1 MSRDYVPRNSS
12 TRPSTSS
19 RRAPQ
24 GGRVGRNRR
33 KKRAPILPIIIIAL
47 IAIVI
52 VVVVL
57 ALNGNKDKNPNS
69 SAVSDSSVV
78 SVSDVSDSSDDE
90 STDPASETSAEPT
103 PEVPVTPPPKKD
115 VSDQKVEAL
124 GALLVVGDTG
134 YEYYNFVESIA
145 NDYITSIRDGAD
157 KLKGRATVY
166 AAVVPTSM
174 DLMLPEDF
182 FKNNPD
188 INTSNQKKAIEYFN
202 SSFASNDNIKAL
214 SLYDTLNLYTDE
226 YIFFRT
232 DHHWTALGA
241 YYAYKEFCE
250 VKGITPLALT
260 DYETKDIPGFLGSF
274 YSDSNQSPALAANP
288 DTLSLYF
295 PPCETEMVITQRNG
309 ENLNWPIVYDVTD
322 YSQGMKYNAFIGGD
336 NPYTKITNKDLSDG
350 SACVVLKESFGN
362 AFVPF
367 LTPHY
372 ENIYVIDYR
381 YYSGNVSDIVDQTN
395 ATDVIIVNNLSMT
408 RSASHVTDLAA
419 MF

>member
-12 TRPSTSS
+12 TRPSSS

-24 GGRVGRNRR
+24 GGRNRRR
-33 KKRAPILPIIIIAL
+33 KKRAPILPILIVAV

-57 ALNGNKDKNPNS
+57 VLNGNKDKTPNS

-78 SVSDVSDSSDDE
+78 SVSDVSDSSGDE
-90 STDPASETSAEPT
+90 SADPTSETSDEST
-103 PEVPVTPPPKKD
+103 PEVPSTPPPKKD

-145 NDYITSIRDGAD
+145 NDYITTIRNGAD
-157 KLKGRATVY
+157 KLRGK
-166 AAVVPTSM
+166 AVVYEAIIPTSM

-182 FKNNPD
+182 FKSNPN

-202 SSFASNDNIKAL
+202 SSFASNDNIKVL

-241 YYAYKEFCE
+241 YYAYREFCE

-260 DYETKDIPGFLGSF
+260 DYTTKDIPGFLGSF
-274 YSDSNQSPALAANP
+274 YSDSEKNPAIAANP
-288 DTLSLYF
+288 DTVTLYF
-295 PPCETEMVITQRNG
+295 PPCETEMVITPRSG
-309 ENLNWPIVYDVTD
+309 EDFTWPLVMDVSDYD
-322 YSQGMKYNAFIGGD
+322 QGMKYMAFAGGD
-336 NPYTKITNKDLSDG
+336 NPYTKITNKDLNDG
-350 SACVVLKESFGN
+350 SACVVIKESFGN
-362 AFVPF
+362 AFIPF
-367 LTPHY
+367 LAPHY
-372 ENIYVIDYR
+372 QNIYVVDYR
-381 YYSGNVSDIVDQTN
+381 YYGGSVPELVAQTN
-395 ATDVIIVNNLSMT
+395 STDVLILNNISAT
-408 RSASHVTDLAA
+408 RSSSHVENMKT